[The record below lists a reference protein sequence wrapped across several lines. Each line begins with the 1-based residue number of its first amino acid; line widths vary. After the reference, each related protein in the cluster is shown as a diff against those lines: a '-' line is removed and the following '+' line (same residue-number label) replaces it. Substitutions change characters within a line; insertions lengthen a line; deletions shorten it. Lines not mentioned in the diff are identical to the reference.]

1 MSADLEVAI
10 AAANRA
16 TLQFHGLMAIHGID
30 FKKLGDLVVWPAGLH
45 EAHEAWTAGMVGVV
59 KALAREKGIPD
70 ASRLSEYDRVALTVL
85 AYDLVMS

>member
-1 MSADLEVAI
+1 MSADLEAAI

-30 FKKLGDLVVWPAGLH
+30 FKQLGDLVAWPAGLH
-45 EAHEAWTAGMVGVV
+45 EAHEAWTARMVDVV
-59 KALAREKGIPD
+59 KALAREKGIRD